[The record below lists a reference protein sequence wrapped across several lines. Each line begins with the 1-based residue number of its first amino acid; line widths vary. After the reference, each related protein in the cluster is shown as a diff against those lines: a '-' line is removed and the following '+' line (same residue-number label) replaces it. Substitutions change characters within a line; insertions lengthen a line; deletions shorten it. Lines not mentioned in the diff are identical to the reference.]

1 MGTIYDRRKIIMGK
15 RVLISAF
22 IATILVIVIRA
33 ILRSNGIHNFFS
45 GNSIGEFLIQM
56 SIYLFLLL
64 FFKKKV

>member
-1 MGTIYDRRKIIMGK
+1 MGK

-33 ILRSNGIHNFFS
+33 ILRDNGIHNFFS
-45 GNSIGEFLIQM
+45 ENSIGGSLIQWSIYVFLI
-56 SIYLFLLL
+56 L